1 MVSNASAEI
10 PAGIFYVE
18 SNRRKNSFERL
29 AGETI
34 RGIYAI
40 RLIYNNRQ
48 PTIDSGVTNAVKQV
62 IVLDKDDQEAGR
74 GIIQIPNVADQ
85 QGAHPLRNSSEIR
98 IPLVAGPYSL
108 ILEDRFNI
116 RRLLII

>member
-1 MVSNASAEI
+1 MHLLKSQSVFFTWSQTEEKIVLKGWQVKQS
-10 PAGIFYVE
+10 GV
-18 SNRRKNSFERL
+18 
-29 AGETI
+29 
-34 RGIYAI
+34 YAI

-108 ILEDRFNI
+108 ILEDCFNI